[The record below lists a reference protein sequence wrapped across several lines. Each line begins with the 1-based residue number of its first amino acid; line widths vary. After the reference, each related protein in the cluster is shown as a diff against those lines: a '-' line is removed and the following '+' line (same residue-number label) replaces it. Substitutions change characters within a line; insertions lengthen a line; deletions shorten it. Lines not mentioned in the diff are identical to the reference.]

1 MSVYLSVVDLQRV
14 ELIGI
19 LGEVG
24 AVPGVASLI
33 RVDAQEVVH
42 GCELVTKLVQLVA
55 PDGGAHAA
63 PGPEH
68 PVPAAC
74 TRQ

>member
-1 MSVYLSVVDLQRV
+1 
-14 ELIGI
+14 
-19 LGEVG
+19 
-24 AVPGVASLI
+24 
-33 RVDAQEVVH
+33 
-42 GCELVTKLVQLVA
+42 VA

-68 PVPAAC
+68 PVPAAG

>member
-1 MSVYLSVVDLQRV
+1 MSVYLSIVDLQWV
-14 ELIGI
+14 ELIGV

-24 AVPGVASLI
+24 AVPGVACLFL
-33 RVDAQEVVH
+33 VDPQEVVH
-42 GCELVTKLVQLVA
+42 GRELFAKLVQLVA

-68 PVPAAC
+68 PVPAAG